1 MILKIKKIW
10 FKFLNISKS
19 LREEESKKNSYK
31 KYFIQDEED
40 EELNRGV
47 LNTFDEKIILI
58 KNKRNNLR
66 KDLDKILLK
75 FNFFDV
81 GAYENIIVKCAEY
94 KIKSYKIEFLKDIFK
109 YYIKNYNPSTIIT
122 FADRRYSLGKL
133 YPILDFN
140 FHSFTKPS
148 YFYWK
153 SMRVY
158 NRMSFQKHMLKNK
171 LNKFNPEL
179 SEYDN
184 MLLNGYNRV
193 WDCGN
198 YKFIWT
204 K

>member
-1 MILKIKKIW
+1 MKIFQKIILSYRILKIKKIW

-75 FNFFDV
+75 FNFFDI

-109 YYIKNYNPSTIIT
+109 YYIKNE
-122 FADRRYSLGKL
+122 
-133 YPILDFN
+133 
-140 FHSFTKPS
+140 
-148 YFYWK
+148 K
-153 SMRVY
+153 SSKR
-158 NRMSFQKHMLKNK
+158 KNK
-171 LNKFNPEL
+171 L
-179 SEYDN
+179 
-184 MLLNGYNRV
+184 
-193 WDCGN
+193 
-198 YKFIWT
+198 
-204 K
+204 

>member
-1 MILKIKKIW
+1 MKIFQKIILSYRILKIKKIW

-81 GAYENIIVKCAEY
+81 GTYENIIVKCAEY

-109 YYIKNYNPSTIIT
+109 YYIKNE
-122 FADRRYSLGKL
+122 
-133 YPILDFN
+133 
-140 FHSFTKPS
+140 
-148 YFYWK
+148 K
-153 SMRVY
+153 SSKR
-158 NRMSFQKHMLKNK
+158 KNK
-171 LNKFNPEL
+171 L
-179 SEYDN
+179 
-184 MLLNGYNRV
+184 
-193 WDCGN
+193 
-198 YKFIWT
+198 
-204 K
+204 

>member
-1 MILKIKKIW
+1 MKIFQKIILSYRILKIKKIW

-75 FNFFDV
+75 FNFFDI
-81 GAYENIIVKCAEY
+81 GAYENIIVECAEY

-109 YYIKNYNPSTIIT
+109 YYIKNE
-122 FADRRYSLGKL
+122 
-133 YPILDFN
+133 
-140 FHSFTKPS
+140 
-148 YFYWK
+148 K
-153 SMRVY
+153 SSKR
-158 NRMSFQKHMLKNK
+158 KNK
-171 LNKFNPEL
+171 L
-179 SEYDN
+179 
-184 MLLNGYNRV
+184 
-193 WDCGN
+193 
-198 YKFIWT
+198 
-204 K
+204 

>member
-1 MILKIKKIW
+1 MKIFQKIILLYRILKIKKIW

-109 YYIKNYNPSTIIT
+109 YYIKNE
-122 FADRRYSLGKL
+122 
-133 YPILDFN
+133 
-140 FHSFTKPS
+140 
-148 YFYWK
+148 K
-153 SMRVY
+153 SSKR
-158 NRMSFQKHMLKNK
+158 KNK
-171 LNKFNPEL
+171 L
-179 SEYDN
+179 
-184 MLLNGYNRV
+184 
-193 WDCGN
+193 
-198 YKFIWT
+198 
-204 K
+204 

>member
-1 MILKIKKIW
+1 MKIFQKIILSYRILKIKKIW
-10 FKFLNISKS
+10 FKFLNILKS

-109 YYIKNYNPSTIIT
+109 YYIKNE
-122 FADRRYSLGKL
+122 
-133 YPILDFN
+133 
-140 FHSFTKPS
+140 
-148 YFYWK
+148 K
-153 SMRVY
+153 SSKR
-158 NRMSFQKHMLKNK
+158 KNK
-171 LNKFNPEL
+171 F
-179 SEYDN
+179 
-184 MLLNGYNRV
+184 
-193 WDCGN
+193 
-198 YKFIWT
+198 
-204 K
+204 

>member
-1 MILKIKKIW
+1 MKIFQKIILSYRILKIKKIW

-40 EELNRGV
+40 EEVNRGV

-109 YYIKNYNPSTIIT
+109 YYIKNE
-122 FADRRYSLGKL
+122 
-133 YPILDFN
+133 
-140 FHSFTKPS
+140 
-148 YFYWK
+148 K
-153 SMRVY
+153 SSKR
-158 NRMSFQKHMLKNK
+158 KNK
-171 LNKFNPEL
+171 F
-179 SEYDN
+179 
-184 MLLNGYNRV
+184 
-193 WDCGN
+193 
-198 YKFIWT
+198 
-204 K
+204 

>member
-1 MILKIKKIW
+1 MKIFQKIILSYRILKIKKIW

-109 YYIKNYNPSTIIT
+109 YYIKNE
-122 FADRRYSLGKL
+122 
-133 YPILDFN
+133 
-140 FHSFTKPS
+140 
-148 YFYWK
+148 K
-153 SMRVY
+153 SSKR
-158 NRMSFQKHMLKNK
+158 KNK
-171 LNKFNPEL
+171 F
-179 SEYDN
+179 
-184 MLLNGYNRV
+184 
-193 WDCGN
+193 
-198 YKFIWT
+198 
-204 K
+204 

>member
-1 MILKIKKIW
+1 MKIFQKIILSYRILKIKKIW

-58 KNKRNNLR
+58 KSKRNNLR

-109 YYIKNYNPSTIIT
+109 YYIKNE
-122 FADRRYSLGKL
+122 
-133 YPILDFN
+133 
-140 FHSFTKPS
+140 
-148 YFYWK
+148 K
-153 SMRVY
+153 SSKR
-158 NRMSFQKHMLKNK
+158 KNK
-171 LNKFNPEL
+171 L
-179 SEYDN
+179 
-184 MLLNGYNRV
+184 
-193 WDCGN
+193 
-198 YKFIWT
+198 
-204 K
+204 

>member
-1 MILKIKKIW
+1 MKIFQKIILSYRILKIKKIW

-109 YYIKNYNPSTIIT
+109 YYIKNE
-122 FADRRYSLGKL
+122 
-133 YPILDFN
+133 
-140 FHSFTKPS
+140 
-148 YFYWK
+148 K
-153 SMRVY
+153 SSKR
-158 NRMSFQKHMLKNK
+158 KNK
-171 LNKFNPEL
+171 L
-179 SEYDN
+179 
-184 MLLNGYNRV
+184 
-193 WDCGN
+193 
-198 YKFIWT
+198 
-204 K
+204 

>member
-1 MILKIKKIW
+1 MKIFQKIILSYRILKIKKIW

-47 LNTFDEKIILI
+47 LNTFDKKIILI

-109 YYIKNYNPSTIIT
+109 YYIKNE
-122 FADRRYSLGKL
+122 
-133 YPILDFN
+133 
-140 FHSFTKPS
+140 
-148 YFYWK
+148 K
-153 SMRVY
+153 SSKR
-158 NRMSFQKHMLKNK
+158 KNK
-171 LNKFNPEL
+171 L
-179 SEYDN
+179 
-184 MLLNGYNRV
+184 
-193 WDCGN
+193 
-198 YKFIWT
+198 
-204 K
+204 